1 MSAYIDIL
9 GTDQLVRAAKY
20 TRENWAAVVAAAS
33 DLQAED
39 DEGWTYEADKV
50 ADRIV
55 IVVADEEGNRLGVI
69 S

>member
-1 MSAYIDIL
+1 MSGYIDIL
-9 GTDQLVRAAKY
+9 GTDRLARATKY
-20 TRENWAAVVAAAS
+20 TRENWDAVVAAAA

-39 DEGWTYEADKV
+39 AEGWTYEAEKV
-50 ADRIV
+50 DDRVV